1 MYVNP
6 WKFEVGDLVECRL
19 LEPTLPLVLSSAIR
33 KSGSAMIIDRR
44 RKEVYVEARPMR
56 IVEMDEYCIM
66 IDGTGHWAP
75 EEALALAQKKT
86 IAS

>member
-19 LEPTLPLVLSSAIR
+19 LAPTLPLTVSATLRHAGPTVIV
-33 KSGSAMIIDRR
+33 DRR

-56 IVEMDEYCIM
+56 IIEVDEYCVV

-75 EEALALAQKKT
+75 EEALILSQKNK
-86 IAS
+86 